1 MLVVSERLF
10 ACLLVSVLFGVT
22 MDWLLF
28 ALLSPA
34 FWGLNNVFN
43 KFLITKKFRGYFSMV
58 IYLNFVDL
66 IFAGAV
72 YLVAPISSQLPYV
85 PFAVAVGMLPLFAF
99 WFYSKALMVEEV
111 SRITPLLQFIPIFV
125 VLLSVLFLGEI
136 LSVQKYFGIALIV
149 LTSILISYRKSENG
163 GSLSGA
169 FKLMIPFTAILGV
182 YTVLNKY
189 LLGYLDFWS
198 VFFWMMIG
206 SWLGVMCML
215 AFSRPRKEFLET
227 VPQLGKRTFVTSLLG
242 EGTYILGTIC
252 ALIATSLGYVSLVSA
267 LSGLQHFFVFIYML
281 LLSLFVPTILKE
293 EINKTVVALKIVA
306 IALMFVGTWII
317 TV

>member
-1 MLVVSERLF
+1 MN
-10 ACLLVSVLFGVT
+10 
-22 MDWLLF
+22 WLLF

-43 KFLITKKFRGYFSMV
+43 KFLMTKKFNGYFSIV

-66 IFAGAV
+66 IFASTV
-72 YLVAPISSQLPYV
+72 YIVAPISFEFPYV
-85 PFAVAVGMLPLFAF
+85 LFASVIGIMPLLAF

-111 SRITPLLQFIPIFV
+111 SRITPLFQFIPIFV
-125 VLLSVLFLGEI
+125 VLLSALFLGEI
-136 LSVQKYFGIALIV
+136 LSVQKYFGIGLIV

-163 GSLSGA
+163 KSMSSA
-169 FKLMIPFTAILGV
+169 FKLMIPFTGIIAV
-182 YTVLNKY
+182 YSVLNKY
-189 LLGYLDFWS
+189 LLGYLDYWS
-198 VFFWMMIG
+198 LFFWMMIG
-206 SWLGVMCML
+206 SWFGVVFMM
-215 AFSRPRKEFLET
+215 AFSKPRKEFVKN
-227 VPQLGKRTFVTSLLG
+227 VPKLGKRTFFVVFMG

-252 ALIATSLGYVSLVSA
+252 SLIATSLGYISLVSV

-293 EINKTVVALKIVA
+293 EINRNVVALKIVA
-306 IALMFVGTWII
+306 IVLMFVGTWLI